1 MAVNYKLI
9 DYTVKVLVEKLM
21 AKYQSNYD
29 SALELVL
36 NSKLYARLLTDTFL
50 LEEGDIYLFN
60 LLDKELSDNQM

>member
-1 MAVNYKLI
+1 MAVNFKLI

>member
-60 LLDKELSDNQM
+60 LLDKELSANQM